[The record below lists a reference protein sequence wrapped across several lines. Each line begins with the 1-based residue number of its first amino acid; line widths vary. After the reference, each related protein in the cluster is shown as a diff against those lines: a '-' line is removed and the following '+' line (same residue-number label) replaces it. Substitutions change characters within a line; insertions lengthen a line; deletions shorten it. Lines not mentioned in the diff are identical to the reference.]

1 MHKLNLTGPMIHGN
15 VGEKVKV
22 VFKNMAKRPY
32 SIHAHGVKTDS
43 PHVIPT
49 QPGMEMFCWGLQS
62 DMVLNKELHN
72 YRLFYEIYFLFGELW
87 LL

>member
-1 MHKLNLTGPMIHGN
+1 MMLLTLGPMIHGN

-43 PHVIPT
+43 PQVTPT
-49 QPGMEMFCWGLQS
+49 LPGKCCS
-62 DMVLNKELHN
+62 DIEHS
-72 YRLFYEIYFLFGELW
+72 EINNHI
-87 LL
+87 

>member
-1 MHKLNLTGPMIHGN
+1 MHKCLIQYILNVDFNVYKAPEYIWEIIVLLTLGPMIHGN

-43 PHVIPT
+43 PQVTPT
-49 QPGMEMFCWGLQS
+49 LPGKCYS
-62 DMVLNKELHN
+62 DIEH
-72 YRLFYEIYFLFGELW
+72 
-87 LL
+87 

>member
-1 MHKLNLTGPMIHGN
+1 MIVSLNLGAMIHGY

-43 PHVIPT
+43 PQVTPT
-49 QPGMEMFCWGLQS
+49 LPGKWCS
-62 DMVLNKELHN
+62 DMEH
-72 YRLFYEIYFLFGELW
+72 
-87 LL
+87 

>member
-1 MHKLNLTGPMIHGN
+1 MVKQFIIVVFKKKEKIFYYMPVCIAGPMIHGN

-22 VFKNMAKRPY
+22 VFKNLAKRPY

-49 QPGMEMFCWGLQS
+49 PPGIEMFFWVFPGG
-62 DMVLNKELHN
+62 V
-72 YRLFYEIYFLFGELW
+72 
-87 LL
+87 